1 MIFKFEENAESES
14 ESETETESESDA
26 VPSPPK
32 KKNKSALHLEL
43 DAAIDKAM
51 AAKSTI
57 FFSDSFSQREKF
69 LLKMIRQEM
78 NLLENGGSRGM
89 FLSIAYECLMLVRP
103 TSIESERAFSA
114 CGYLCSKI
122 RSRMNDETLHHLCF
136 LRAFFQ
142 RKV

>member
-1 MIFKFEENAESES
+1 MISQFEENAEL
-14 ESETETESESDA
+14 ETEVEVEGGSDHLP
-26 VPSPPK
+26 VHSPQK
-32 KKNKSALHLEL
+32 KKNKSSLHVEL

-57 FFSDSFSQREKF
+57 SDASSFSQPEKF
-69 LLKMIRQEM
+69 LLKMIRQEL
-78 NLLENGGSRGM
+78 NLFENGGNHGM
-89 FLSIAYECLMLVRP
+89 LLSKAYECLLLVRP

-142 RKV
+142 RED